1 MDSDSTLP
9 CTDEE
14 EAKLC
19 EIHDADTEY
28 DTLST
33 ATFDSVASTSRLK
46 RRASISKS
54 SSSKSKQAHISKRTR
69 PVRQSRRPARV
80 SGVFTDPSGSDDCAE
95 SEVRPRQT
103 PAIRTRTR
111 TGYQNEQSSFWT
123 LEDVMATH
131 PGKADPESVASKDT
145 PASTLTPEQ
154 LEIRQRRIERRREA
168 ARIKAEKEMQETVE
182 RLLRVNTS
190 FGDGGYSGGK
200 GRGRGRGATA
210 KIVSDS
216 EDSNMEKKK
225 RNSLHP
231 SLPLDPPSGSI
242 RFISSQRIQPHC
254 VVAFPYE
261 DETTS
266 TPLELLQRLRRAP
279 SPPKVKL
286 CDHCK
291 LAPRKYGC
299 PKTGRSLCSLQCFKA
314 C

>member
-1 MDSDSTLP
+1 MESDSTIP

-14 EAKLC
+14 GAKLY

-33 ATFDSVASTSRLK
+33 ATFDSVASTSRSK
-46 RRASISKS
+46 RRASTFKS
-54 SSSKSKQAHISKRTR
+54 SSSRSKQTHVSKRSR

-80 SGVFTDPSGSDDCAE
+80 SGIFTDPSGSDDGVENE
-95 SEVRPRQT
+95 SYSRQT
-103 PAIRTRTR
+103 PVIRTRTR
-111 TGYQNEQSSFWT
+111 AGYQNGQSSLWT

-131 PGKADPESVASKDT
+131 RGKADPESMASKDAS
-145 PASTLTPEQ
+145 ASTLTPEQ

-190 FGDGGYSGGK
+190 FGDGGYSSSK

-254 VVAFPYE
+254 VIAFPHE
-261 DETTS
+261 DGTTS
-266 TPLELLQRLRRAP
+266 TPLELLHRLRRAP